1 MKKALSVFLSLL
13 LLFVSFNLSSAEDN
27 LNISAEAAILID
39 ADTGQI
45 LYEKNSHE
53 QLYPASTTK
62 ILTGIIA
69 IEKGNPEDIIII
81 DEDVPKYT
89 DGTHI
94 ALEPGEKLTL
104 RDLTNALLI
113 ESANDAAV
121 AIAIHI
127 SGSVEN
133 FADLMNEKAK
143 EIGALNTHFEN
154 PNGLPNENHLTT
166 AYDLA
171 MIAKYAMKNKDF
183 RDIVKNYTYIIP
195 QTNKKDEARY
205 LKSSNRLLYS
215 TRKIEVDNKIIPI
228 KYEGVNGVKSG
239 YTKAAQQCL
248 VSSATRGGQNLICVV
263 LKAQGTNVYV
273 DTHKLLNYGFDNFEK
288 INLTY
293 KNEFIKNI
301 DVLQGEDNYIT
312 AIIKNTTYATIPKG
326 KEAFIERKI
335 DIPENIK
342 APIKKGQVLGKITFL
357 LNGKSIGSTEIISAT
372 DINEKA
378 IFVVKSQNSKS
389 LYNKLW
395 IILIPI
401 LIISWRGFYVHKRKK
416 YKKRK
421 QTEYLKF

>member
-1 MKKALSVFLSLL
+1 M
-13 LLFVSFNLSSAEDN
+13 LFRS
-27 LNISAEAAILID
+27 ISAEAAILID

-45 LYEKNSHE
+45 LYEKNPHE
-53 QLYPASTTK
+53 RLYPASTTK

-69 IEKGNPEDIIII
+69 IEKGNPEDIVTI

-171 MIAKYAMKNKDF
+171 MISKYAMENKDF
-183 RDIVKNYTYIIP
+183 RDIVKNYTYVIP

-215 TRKIEVDNKIIPI
+215 TRKIEVDNEIVPI

-248 VSSATRGGQNLICVV
+248 VSSATRGEQNLICVV
-263 LKAQGTNVYV
+263 LKAQGPNVYV
-273 DTHKLLNYGFDNFEK
+273 DTHKLLDYGFDNFEK
-288 INLTY
+288 VNLSY

-301 DVLQGEDNYIT
+301 DVLQGEDNYTT
-312 AIIKNTTYATIPKG
+312 AITKDTTYATIPKG
-326 KEAFIERKI
+326 KETFIEKKI
-335 DIPENIK
+335 DIPENIN
-342 APIKKGQVLGKITFL
+342 APIKKGQVLGKVTFL
-357 LNGKSIGSTEIISAT
+357 LNGESIGSTEIISAT
-372 DINEKA
+372 DVNEKA
-378 IFVVKSQNSKS
+378 TFVVKSQNSKS
-389 LYNKLW
+389 LHNKLW
-395 IILIPI
+395 IVLLPI
-401 LIISWRGFYVHKRKK
+401 LIIFWRGFYVHKRKK
-416 YKKRK
+416 CKKRK
-421 QTEYLKF
+421 QTEYFKF